1 MSQISA
7 PDSDKQTWNQNTGQ
21 IDDSG
26 DNDVRDKGN
35 LDPGYWCDQAE
46 DDGTFTVDSADW
58 LTQRG
63 KYAAFSRSDRNKNG
77 NANMMSSSE
86 GENLGDRIIG
96 GQNAQAHAWAYIAY
110 FYGCGAT
117 LVAKNWAVTAAHCC
131 TIPAWYFKDKD
142 LCFGRDFKTAAN
154 NDNVSLEQCAGIASI
169 IQHPNYDR
177 TTTVMNDI
185 CLLKVINKQQF
196 FDITGLRFFKKYF
209 NEIYIILITLCF
221 SLNLMLST
229 MLMFNQLAC
238 QNKVNHLVTIW
249 SSLVK

>member
-1 MSQISA
+1 
-7 PDSDKQTWNQNTGQ
+7 
-21 IDDSG
+21 
-26 DNDVRDKGN
+26 
-35 LDPGYWCDQAE
+35 
-46 DDGTFTVDSADW
+46 
-58 LTQRG
+58 
-63 KYAAFSRSDRNKNG
+63 
-77 NANMMSSSE
+77 MSSSE

-185 CLLKVINKQQF
+185 CLLKVSISGLLPVTQF
-196 FDITGLRFFKKYF
+196 L
-209 NEIYIILITLCF
+209 IIKF
-221 SLNLMLST
+221 SSSLNLMLST
-229 MLMFNQLAC
+229 TPMFNQLAC
-238 QNKVNHLVTIW
+238 QVKVNHLVTIW

>member
-1 MSQISA
+1 
-7 PDSDKQTWNQNTGQ
+7 
-21 IDDSG
+21 
-26 DNDVRDKGN
+26 
-35 LDPGYWCDQAE
+35 
-46 DDGTFTVDSADW
+46 
-58 LTQRG
+58 
-63 KYAAFSRSDRNKNG
+63 
-77 NANMMSSSE
+77 MSSSE

-185 CLLKVINKQQF
+185 CLLKVTTFLSK
-196 FDITGLRFFKKYF
+196 ITY
-209 NEIYIILITLCF
+209 C
-221 SLNLMLST
+221 
-229 MLMFNQLAC
+229 
-238 QNKVNHLVTIW
+238 
-249 SSLVK
+249 

>member
-1 MSQISA
+1 MFSNTFQTYFVQLKSFAISAATASATKSLQPGHHRIPGEGRIPGTHGGTSALSQISA

-63 KYAAFSRSDRNKNG
+63 KYASFSRSDRNKNG

-185 CLLKVINKQQF
+185 CLLKVI
-196 FDITGLRFFKKYF
+196 T
-209 NEIYIILITLCF
+209 IL
-221 SLNLMLST
+221 
-229 MLMFNQLAC
+229 
-238 QNKVNHLVTIW
+238 
-249 SSLVK
+249 